1 MELLMYK
8 TSITLLIERDPDA
21 DHDGISTGNLCET
34 AETPAEEHEFIISSE
49 KPLEL
54 ADIIK
59 LLGLD
64 EDDDL
69 STSYQAHNLSI
80 PQSNT

>member
-21 DHDGISTGNLCET
+21 DHDGISTGDLCET
-34 AETPAEEHEFIISSE
+34 TETPAEEHEFIISSE

-54 ADIIK
+54 TDIIK

-64 EDDDL
+64 EDDDPPMSCQMPDL
-69 STSYQAHNLSI
+69 TI